1 MGNLYLIIGVVL
13 VAGLILGILSSR
25 FKEDIEEK
33 SLYKYTRKDFLLSR
47 AEHEFFDLLTE
58 ILGSTYYV
66 FPQVHLITLLD
77 HKIKGQSW
85 RGAFR
90 HIDEK
95 SVDFVICDKNYIK
108 PLLAVELDDRT
119 HGYESRMIR
128 DEEVNRILQDAQ
140 LPLLRFENHGNFN
153 KDEIKNQLF
162 SILSSHQGQIITQ

>member
-1 MGNLYLIIGVVL
+1 MGNLYLITAVVL
-13 VAGLILGILSSR
+13 VLGLILGIVSSR
-25 FKEDIEEK
+25 FKEEIEEK
-33 SLYKYTRKDFLLSR
+33 SRYRYLRKDFLLSR
-47 AEHEFFDLLTE
+47 AEHELFDVLTE
-58 ILGSTYYV
+58 ILGYNYYV

-108 PLLAVELDDRT
+108 PLLAIELDDRT
-119 HGYESRMIR
+119 HSYESRMLR
-128 DEEVNRILQDAQ
+128 DEEVNRILQDAH

-153 KDEIKNQLF
+153 KEDIKNQLF
-162 SILSSHQGQIITQ
+162 SILTNHKEQIITQ